1 MYELHP
7 RFATFPTFP
16 VNLAFKQTDQDVFDF
31 VSRTTSVPVPGTP
44 PFDAQ
49 RSVDGERGIEILR
62 TIPTS
67 SEGLDLEIQG
77 KVIGV
82 YDKGRHDDCAGFL
95 ELS

>member
-31 VSRTTSVPVPGTP
+31 VSRTTSAAVPGTP

-49 RSVDGERGIEILR
+49 RSVDGERGIEILK

-67 SEGLDLEIQG
+67 SQGLDLEIQG

-82 YDKGRHDDCAGFL
+82 YDKGKHDGYVRFL